1 MNTYAILM
9 ETNEEEGESWY
20 YFLKSGGNEM
30 SLKYLHDQLNKIDM
44 IFEDDL
50 NTFIFEMDT
59 LVSEQTA
66 KEMCKVD
73 LNSVSYHRKFDGKLK
88 MINFNLKKKDSNHKM
103 LKKANHHLK
112 EGKIANFIDEED
124 EVVSDNL
131 EESSSEEESDPEQLL
146 VPPPTEENLK
156 D

>member
-1 MNTYAILM
+1 MSNFAILM

-20 YFLKSGGNEM
+20 YFLKFEGNET
-30 SLKYLHDQLNKIDM
+30 SLKYLHDQLNKVDM
-44 IFEDDL
+44 IFEDNL

-103 LKKANHHLK
+103 LSKINIRLK
-112 EGKIANFIDEED
+112 DGKISDFIDEED

-131 EESSSEEESDPEQLL
+131 EESSSDEESDPEQLL
-146 VPPPTEENLK
+146 VPSAE
-156 D
+156 